1 MFKPSAPGQ
10 PRRRLIRPPKLP
22 GLSLNKLIPNIL
34 TVLALCAG
42 LTSIRFALHGKWE
55 HAVLSI
61 VLAAILDGLDG
72 RVARLL
78 QGTSKFGAELDSLS
92 DFVSFGVAPAMVL
105 YFWTMQG
112 AGGFGWALV
121 LLFAVCCALRLAR
134 FNTMLGNADLPP
146 YAYNFFT
153 GIPAPAAAGVVLLPM
168 VASFEFGDSFFA
180 RPTVVSVFLLGVA
193 FLMVST
199 IPTFSF
205 KKVRIPNAWVL
216 PVLLLVGLLAAF
228 LVTEPWLTLV
238 VLGFVYIGLIPISI
252 RAFRRLKRQAEAV
265 AQVETPVASSSSS
278 DSDENATVA

>member
-22 GLSLNKLIPNIL
+22 GLSLNKLTPNIL

-238 VLGFVYIGLIPISI
+238 VLGFTYLGLIPISI

-265 AQVETPVASSSSS
+265 AQVETPTAGSG
-278 DSDENATVA
+278 SDENATVA

>member
-1 MFKPSAPGQ
+1 MFRQRPAGHG
-10 PRRRLIRPPKLP
+10 RRRLIRPPKLP
-22 GLSLNKLIPNIL
+22 GLSINTLIPNIL

-42 LTSIRFALHGKWE
+42 LTSIRFALHGKWQ
-55 HAVLSI
+55 HAVVSI

-92 DFVSFGVAPAMVL
+92 DFVSFGVAPAMML

-112 AGGFGWALV
+112 AGGFGWAMV

-168 VASFEFGDSFFA
+168 VASFEFGEEFFA
-180 RPTVVSVFLLGVA
+180 RPIVVSVFLLGVA

-216 PVLLLVGLLAAF
+216 PVLLIVGVLAAF

-238 VLGFVYIGLIPISI
+238 VVGFVYLGMIPFSV

-265 AQVETPVASSSSS
+265 TVTPPDSH
-278 DSDENATVA
+278 SDENATVS

>member
-238 VLGFVYIGLIPISI
+238 VLGFAYLGLIPISI

-265 AQVETPVASSSSS
+265 AQVETPVAASG
-278 DSDENATVA
+278 SDENATLS